1 MVVERIIMNQFSL
14 EEDSE
19 ISVTKTHAEII
30 EMIEEIKKYE
40 NKFQKFDLEIIE
52 SDKELIDL
60 EPEILEFT
68 EVENDIVHFVEID
81 KDKLEQFGLVQPD
94 QRKQKKKVKKR
105 IKFRFLNPKKK
116 DENKIGEVRVIN
128 PTIFKLRINKEGKLI
143 NTELKAPK
151 IPPKSKKGKFLK
163 KISIKKGKKSK
174 TETSEEKQ
182 KTSKIKE
189 GLRKLGR
196 LKKAI
201 PTKSKK
207 ENKSEKIEE
216 SGEEE

>member
-68 EVENDIVHFVEID
+68 EVENDIVHFIEVD

-128 PTIFKLRINKEGKLI
+128 PTIFKLRINEEGKLI

-151 IPPKSKKGKFLK
+151 VPSNSKKGKFLK

-216 SGEEE
+216 SG